1 MVRRFTHS
9 LSGNPLFEV
18 VKTQIFTLIN
28 HPVTWSIVLW
38 ELWNVEHWNNAN
50 ISFFI
55 ESKIF
60 PRLFYT
66 ILNYP
71 ANGIQYWQR
80 CTYRKNRF
88 YNFILDELKTSVL
101 PFCTKLTAL
110 VLISNAETKVKW
122 SLLSKKLWFLF
133 IQMIQYWTAHWLSI
147 KVFD

>member
-1 MVRRFTHS
+1 MWLLTRSHLCFFF
-9 LSGNPLFEV
+9 GV
-18 VKTQIFTLIN
+18 VKTQICTLLLLLE
-28 HPVTWSIVLW
+28 VLSF
-38 ELWNVEHWNNAN
+38 ESYEILN
-50 ISFFI
+50 IEIMQMQSFFI

-71 ANGIQYWQR
+71 ANGFQYWQR
-80 CTYRKNRF
+80 CTYRKNRY

-110 VLISNAETKVKW
+110 VLISITETKVKW

-133 IQMIQYWTAHWLSI
+133 IQMIQYWTANWLSI
-147 KVFD
+147 RVFD